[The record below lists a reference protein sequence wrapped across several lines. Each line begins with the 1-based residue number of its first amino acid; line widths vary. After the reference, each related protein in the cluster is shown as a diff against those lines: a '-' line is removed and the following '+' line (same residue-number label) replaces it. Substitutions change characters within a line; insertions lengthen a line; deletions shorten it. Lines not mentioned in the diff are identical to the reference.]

1 VFKVITT
8 QGHAMPLS
16 PNPHVATSL
25 ARWHHMVASGDMSE
39 LHHLVH
45 ADAFFRSPMAFKPY
59 QSAEAVVLVLRTVLG
74 VFQNFRYHRELASAD
89 GLNIVLEFSAE
100 VAGKQLKGID
110 LIRFN
115 DAGLIC
121 EFEVMVRPMSGL
133 VALGEEMGRRVG
145 QVLPGF
151 KA

>member
-1 VFKVITT
+1 MT
-8 QGHAMPLS
+8 LS
-16 PNPHVATSL
+16 HNPHVATSL
-25 ARWHHMVASGDMSE
+25 ARWHHMIASGDLRE

-45 ADAFFRSPMAFKPY
+45 PEACFRSPMAFKPY
-59 QSAEAVVLVLRTVLG
+59 ESAEAVVLILRTVSG

-100 VAGKQLKGID
+100 VGGKQLKGVD

-115 DAGLIC
+115 EQGLIC

-145 QVLPGF
+145 AVLPGF
-151 KA
+151 KAAAG